1 MKLRDGQ
8 RATTSSAVPGSAGR
22 PVLLLTFDVPVTA
35 EAAELA
41 VDAAVES
48 GQPLVV
54 VNAVELPMRPMTSS
68 WGTEV
73 VVTEDV
79 DASLRA
85 PAELAHALAVE
96 VERIRLVSPRP
107 VAAVLELLA
116 ERRPGLVVLGCER
129 RRGTRRRLARAQ
141 KQIVEAAPCL
151 VWTGNDSELG
161 RV

>member
-1 MKLRDGQ
+1 MRLRDGQ
-8 RATTSSAVPGSAGR
+8 RATTSSAVRAFAGR
-22 PVLLLTFDVPVTA
+22 PVLLLTFDAPVTA

-48 GQPLVV
+48 GQPLIV
-54 VNAVELPMRPMTSS
+54 VNAVELPLRPMTSS

-85 PAELAHALAVE
+85 PAELARALSVE

-116 ERRPGLVVLGCER
+116 ERRPGLLVLGSDKTRRGR
-129 RRGTRRRLARAQ
+129 RRVARAER
-141 KQIVEAAPCL
+141 QILGAAPCL
-151 VWTGNDSELG
+151 VWTGDETELG